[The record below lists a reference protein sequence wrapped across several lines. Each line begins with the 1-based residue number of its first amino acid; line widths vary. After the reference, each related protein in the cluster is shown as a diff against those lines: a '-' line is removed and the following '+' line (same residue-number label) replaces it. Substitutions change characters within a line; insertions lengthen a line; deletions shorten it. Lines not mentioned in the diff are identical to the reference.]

1 MGQPARAPDEAD
13 CPDATTEEILAAAL
27 SAFGAKGFKATSLS
41 EVAAAAGVSRP
52 TLYARYPDKVRLF
65 RAVVERAYQDALT
78 AVTDAVAGEGSFEE
92 VLRDTLFGYFGL
104 LFDRFHGLPQVD
116 ELALVQSEQAE
127 DLVLAARAEFRRR
140 LARMI
145 RQQTE
150 RGAIDPTQLGI
161 PVTRLVDLIRLSPY
175 SMKTPATT
183 RTRYRR
189 DLTNFARLVA
199 RALAR

>member
-1 MGQPARAPDEAD
+1 MGEPARAPGEAAD
-13 CPDATTEEILAAAL
+13 PDATTEEILAAAL

-41 EVAAAAGVSRP
+41 EVAVAAGVSRP

-65 RAVVERAYQDALT
+65 RAVVQRAYQDALA

-92 VLRDTLFGYFGL
+92 VLRGTLFGYFGL

-116 ELALVQSEQAE
+116 ELALVQSEHAE

-140 LARMI
+140 LGRMI

-161 PVTRLVDLIRLSPY
+161 PVTRLVDLIRLSPH
-175 SMKTPATT
+175 SMKTPSTT
-183 RTRYRR
+183 RARYRR

>member
-1 MGQPARAPDEAD
+1 MGEPARAPGEAAD
-13 CPDATTEEILAAAL
+13 PDATTEEILAAAL

-41 EVAAAAGVSRP
+41 EVAVAAGVSRP
-52 TLYARYPDKVRLF
+52 TLYTRYPDKVRLF
-65 RAVVERAYQDALT
+65 RAVVQRAYQDALT
-78 AVTDAVAGEGSFEE
+78 AVTEAVAGEGSFED
-92 VLRDTLFGYFGL
+92 VLRGTLFGYFGL

-140 LARMI
+140 VARMI

-183 RTRYRR
+183 RARYRR

-199 RALAR
+199 LALAR

>member
-1 MGQPARAPDEAD
+1 MGEPARAPGEAAD
-13 CPDATTEEILAAAL
+13 PHATTEEILAAAL

-41 EVAAAAGVSRP
+41 EVAVAAGVSRP

-65 RAVVERAYQDALT
+65 RAVVQRAYQDALA
-78 AVTDAVAGEGSFEE
+78 AVTEAVAGEGSFEE
-92 VLRDTLFGYFGL
+92 VLRGILFGYFGL

-140 LARMI
+140 LARML

-161 PVTRLVDLIRLSPY
+161 AVTHLVDLIRLSPH
-175 SMKTPATT
+175 SMKSPTTT
-183 RTRYRR
+183 RARYRR